1 MSSRAA
7 GKLPPVTGSDLVYR
21 GFGTGGIDFLEDWT
35 PRATL
40 VFNPPGAKVDG
51 NGKILDKEYANK
63 FVLHALQVA
72 QQVAVIVPIPFLCGK
87 WRGKHLYRPH
97 PPAWILPLSA
107 RASRP
112 WGHCRGCFDYLSAA
126 VCSASRVSR

>member
-1 MSSRAA
+1 MS
-7 GKLPPVTGSDLVYR
+7 
-21 GFGTGGIDFLEDWT
+21 DFLEDWT

-51 NGKILDKEYANK
+51 NGEILDKEYANK

-107 RASRP
+107 RASMPPGGTDIPAKGGTADYGWIGWTR
-112 WGHCRGCFDYLSAA
+112 GHQGPTITIWEDLKPP
-126 VCSASRVSR
+126 VL

>member
-1 MSSRAA
+1 MRHWCSTR
-7 GKLPPVTGSDLVYR
+7 R
-21 GFGTGGIDFLEDWT
+21 
-35 PRATL
+35 
-40 VFNPPGAKVDG
+40 GAKVDG

-107 RASRP
+107 RASMPPGGTDIPAKGGTADYGWIGWTR
-112 WGHCRGCFDYLSAA
+112 GHQGPTITIWEDLKPP
-126 VCSASRVSR
+126 VL